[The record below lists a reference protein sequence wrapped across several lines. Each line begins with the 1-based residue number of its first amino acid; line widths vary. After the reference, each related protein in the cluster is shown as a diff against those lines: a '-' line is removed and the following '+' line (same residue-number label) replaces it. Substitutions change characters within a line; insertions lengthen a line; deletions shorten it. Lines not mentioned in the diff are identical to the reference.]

1 MINYYFL
8 LPFAALEDKV
18 FKMGPTIF
26 ERAGLFM
33 EVNNFISELYKYV

>member
-8 LPFAALEDKV
+8 LPFAALEV

-33 EVNNFISELYKYV
+33 EVNISELYKYV

>member
-33 EVNNFISELYKYV
+33 EVNISELYKYV